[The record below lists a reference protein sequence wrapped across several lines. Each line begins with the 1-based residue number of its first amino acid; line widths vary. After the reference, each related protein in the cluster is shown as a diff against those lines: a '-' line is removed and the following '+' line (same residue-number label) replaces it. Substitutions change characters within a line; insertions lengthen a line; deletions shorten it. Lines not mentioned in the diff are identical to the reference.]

1 MDNQKPET
9 GRRFFDWMRTTG
21 LTRPEEG
28 WLGGIFAGI
37 SLKVGWDA
45 ALVRGLGVVA
55 FIIFFSPA
63 ALLYGLAWMFVPDR
77 AGRIHAQQA
86 VRGDYISGFIGGAV
100 LAVIGALNI
109 FTPVSVAGPLAVLLN
124 LVILAAVAWLVYVM
138 VRNHRRNSG
147 AAQTPGSGP
156 AGADGGSTPGHFGT
170 SGQDAPGKAE
180 AGSSKPP
187 RADGKPAWYPK
198 EESQAPSPAPGP
210 TAQASAAGTAGG
222 HPSPAVTP
230 ASSVS
235 TRSRESRT
243 QDSPRERAAR
253 RRRRQLS
260 WGLGMLA
267 VPVIVGLAWLG
278 GTLGLSTITVAL
290 AATAGLVLIL
300 GLTHFTA
307 ALQGRHGTPGL
318 LGLSTAVMLV
328 LFAGQS
334 ASGFGGGANHVFGDY
349 STSESQVQSVFS
361 NTTVDLRELPA
372 QDGPADPIVWDA
384 QVNQAFSN
392 ATVIVPDETR
402 VIVSN
407 GQALSNLE
415 ILTQEERLER
425 SGISGDDLVIG
436 PEESQDEIHLELNSA
451 FGNTTIY
458 DSTTYEQEEAEL

>member
-63 ALLYGLAWMFVPDR
+63 ALLYGLAWILIPDR
-77 AGRIHAQQA
+77 EGRIHAQQA
-86 VRGDYISGFIGGAV
+86 VRGDYTSGFIGGAV

-124 LVILAAVAWLVYVM
+124 LVILGAVGWLVYVM
-138 VRNHRRNSG
+138 VRNHRRSSG
-147 AAQTPGSGP
+147 AAGTGGSAASNG
-156 AGADGGSTPGHFGT
+156 AGRSTPGRFDA
-170 SGQDAPGKAE
+170 SGRGAAGKAE
-180 AGSSKPP
+180 AGNSKPP
-187 RADGKPAWYPK
+187 RADGRPAWYPK
-198 EESQAPSPAPGP
+198 EEAPTPTPA
-210 TAQASAAGTAGG
+210 AHASSAA
-222 HPSPAVTP
+222 PAATP

-235 TRSRESRT
+235 ARTREPRP
-243 QDSPRERAAR
+243 QCSPREQAAR

-278 GTLGLSTITVAL
+278 TIFGFPTMSVAI
-290 AATAGLVLIL
+290 AATAGLVLLL
-300 GLTHFTA
+300 GLSHITE
-307 ALQGRHGTPGL
+307 ALRGRPGVPGL
-318 LGLSTAVMLV
+318 LALSTAVMLV
-328 LFAGQS
+328 LFAGQN
-334 ASGFGGGANHVFGDY
+334 ASGFSGGTSYAFGNY
-349 STSESQVQSVFS
+349 ETSDAQVHSVFA
-361 NTTVDLRELPA
+361 NTTVDLRELDDVNGTPA
-372 QDGPADPIVWDA
+372 APVIPEAN
-384 QVNQAFSN
+384 VNQAFSN
-392 ATVIVPDETR
+392 TTVIVPDETR
-402 VIVSN
+402 VVISN

-415 ILTQEERLER
+415 VATQGDRLER

-436 PEESQDEIHLELNSA
+436 PEDSEDQIHLELNSA

-458 DSTTYEQEEAEL
+458 DSTTYEQEGEQR

>member
-9 GRRFFDWMRTTG
+9 GRRFFDWIRTTG
-21 LTRPEEG
+21 LSRPEEG

-63 ALLYGLAWMFVPDR
+63 ALLYGLAWILIPDR
-77 AGRIHAQQA
+77 EGRIHAQQA
-86 VRGDYISGFIGGAV
+86 VRGDYTSGFIGGAV
-100 LAVIGALNI
+100 LTVIGALNI

-124 LVILAAVAWLVYVM
+124 LVILGAVGWLVYVM
-138 VRNHRRNSG
+138 VRNHRRSSG
-147 AAQTPGSGP
+147 AAGPDGAVPSSG
-156 AGADGGSTPGHFGT
+156 AAGSTPGRFDG
-170 SGQDAPGKAE
+170 SGRGAAGKAE

-198 EESQAPSPAPGP
+198 EESTTPSSSAHASPA
-210 TAQASAAGTAGG
+210 AQAAA
-222 HPSPAVTP
+222 P

-235 TRSRESRT
+235 ARTREPRP
-243 QDSPRERAAR
+243 QCSPREQAAR

-260 WGLGMLA
+260 WGLATLA

-278 GTLGLSTITVAL
+278 GGFGISGATVAI

-307 ALQGRHGTPGL
+307 ALRGRPGTPGL
-318 LGLSTAVMLV
+318 LALSTAVMLV

-334 ASGFGGGANHVFGDY
+334 ASGFGSGTNHAFGNY
-349 STSESQVQSVFS
+349 ETSENQVQSVFS
-361 NTTVDLRELPA
+361 NTTMDLRELAENQAPGFASSVPEA
-372 QDGPADPIVWDA
+372 QL
-384 QVNQAFSN
+384 NQAFGN
-392 ATVIVPDETR
+392 TTVIIPDETR
-402 VIVSN
+402 VTISN

-415 ILTQEERLER
+415 IATQEDSLER

-436 PEESQDEIHLELNSA
+436 PEDAEEELHLELNSA

-458 DSTTYEQEEAEL
+458 DSTTYEQEGEQR